1 MYIFTCQMNHK
12 CQQENDDLNFLVTI
26 YTGKSRLDEYVG
38 SV

>member
-1 MYIFTCQMNHK
+1 MNHK